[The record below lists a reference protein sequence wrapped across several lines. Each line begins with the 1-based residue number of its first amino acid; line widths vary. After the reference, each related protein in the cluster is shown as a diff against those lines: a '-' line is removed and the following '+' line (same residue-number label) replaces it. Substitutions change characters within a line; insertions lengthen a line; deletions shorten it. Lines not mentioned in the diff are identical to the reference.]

1 MAGEKKYRNG
11 RLTATDRITILYIV
25 FTTFLLLAGIGRL
38 EHVGPHFLMRAMMI
52 AFIGVIIFLE
62 QEYEGGWTRM
72 LHAMYPLLFLGYFFP
87 ETDYLNDLFME
98 VLDPAIIRM
107 ELAVFGSMPSM
118 TFSVCCPQPWFSE
131 MMHAGYF
138 SFYLII
144 LFYAV
149 YYFVKRPE
157 LFSQR
162 MFGFFFAFYVFYL
175 IFDLFPSSGPQYF
188 FTPPANEVPQGYVIT
203 DLMNRI
209 LAVGD
214 RPTGAFPSS
223 HIGMT
228 WLIMYFFFRDA
239 RRLFYLWLLP
249 ALILTFATV
258 YIKAHYAVDVIGGF
272 LMVPLLVWV
281 GNKVW
286 LLVRREEIVTEKK
299 SVPESPVAPPLI

>member
-11 RLTATDRITILYIV
+11 RLTATDKITLLYIII
-25 FTTFLLLAGIGRL
+25 TSFLLIAGISRL
-38 EHVGPHFLMRAMMI
+38 EHPGPHFLMRAMMV
-52 AFIGVIIFLE
+52 AFIGIILFLE
-62 QEYEGGWTRM
+62 QEYEGKWTRM
-72 LHAMYPLLFLGYFFP
+72 LHALYPLLFLGYFFP
-87 ETDYLNDLFME
+87 ETDYLNDLFLD

-107 ELAVFGSMPSM
+107 EMAVFGFMPSLA
-118 TFSVCCPQPWFSE
+118 FSDCCPQPWFSE

-144 LFYAV
+144 LFFAV

-157 LFSQR
+157 LFPRR

-175 IFDLFPSSGPQYF
+175 IFDLFPSAGPQYF
-188 FTPPANEVPQGYVIT
+188 FSPPANAVPPGYFIT

-209 LAVGD
+209 LLFGD

-272 LMVPLLVWV
+272 LMVPLLVWT

-286 LLVRREEIVTEKK
+286 LLVRRQEIVAEKE
-299 SVPESPVAPPLI
+299 SVPESPVVPPMI